1 MAPGSTKAAKGGLGP
16 PRFSQ
21 IRGDLEREM
30 WRGQLWE
37 RQGGAL
43 SHRLWGLES
52 LQNGTQVLMTG
63 ELKT

>member
-1 MAPGSTKAAKGGLGP
+1 
-16 PRFSQ
+16 
-21 IRGDLEREM
+21 M